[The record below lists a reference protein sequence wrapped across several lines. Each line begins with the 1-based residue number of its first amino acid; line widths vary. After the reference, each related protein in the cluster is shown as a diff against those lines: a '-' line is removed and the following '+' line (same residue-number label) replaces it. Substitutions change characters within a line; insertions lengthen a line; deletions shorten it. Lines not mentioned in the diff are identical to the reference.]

1 MIKKET
7 LKQWIKFA
15 CVGTLGVGVN
25 ALFFTLFGL
34 FDFGRISP
42 LIVFKN
48 IQGFEFLSIFAVK
61 ELTIAWGFGILFAMT
76 SNFLLSK
83 FWVFRNE

>member
-1 MIKKET
+1 MFKNKI

-15 CVGTLGVGVN
+15 SVGTLGVGVN
-25 ALFFTLFGL
+25 ALFFTTFSLFEVFQITPL
-34 FDFGRISP
+34 TYFG
-42 LIVFKN
+42 F
-48 IQGFEFLSIFAVK
+48 GK
-61 ELTIAWGFGILFAMT
+61 ELTIAWGLGILFAMT